1 MYKRAKITITHEK
14 GRSGKRNHKLKRTK
28 SNMYKHVINDET
40 MEKLVRVQRRAQI
53 EEIQLTK

>member
-1 MYKRAKITITHEK
+1 MYKRARIAITHEK
-14 GRSGKRNHKLKRTK
+14 GRTGKRNYKPKRTK

-53 EEIQLTK
+53 VEI